1 MRIAHCSDIDV
12 PLYVSAHQTE
22 DDCPRRVWPHEI
34 AWFPS
39 TGYQKTPPVE
49 SRKRT
54 RNVIVSSDESDSEE
68 NTGRKIFTK
77 KQLPRSTQ
85 LRATLDSLD
94 RYHLKKKQVG
104 PGQYPRVQGIQESER
119 DLSSLPL
126 WMQADRFHPL

>member
-1 MRIAHCSDIDV
+1 MFQLTKQRMTALEEYGPMRLHDSQVQDIKRLLQLN
-12 PLYVSAHQTE
+12 PGSAQG
-22 DDCPRRVWPHEI
+22 
-34 AWFPS
+34 S
-39 TGYQKTPPVE
+39 
-49 SRKRT
+49 
-54 RNVIVSSDESDSEE
+54 VIVSSDESDSEE

-85 LRATLDSLD
+85 LRAILDSLD